1 MIGWKKQV
9 YNISAFISEVL
20 RNGFDAT
27 YLKGKK
33 LTNQVAKQG
42 RNLET
47 AMEPDDVHK
56 VIGD

>member
-1 MIGWKKQV
+1 
-9 YNISAFISEVL
+9 
-20 RNGFDAT
+20 
-27 YLKGKK
+27 